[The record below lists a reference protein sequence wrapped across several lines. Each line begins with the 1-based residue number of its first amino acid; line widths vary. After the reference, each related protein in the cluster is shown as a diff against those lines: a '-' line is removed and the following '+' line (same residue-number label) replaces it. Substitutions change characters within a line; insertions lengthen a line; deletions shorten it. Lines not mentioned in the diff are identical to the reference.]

1 MKHRPSVGSDITKK
15 DPEKPPQ
22 GFEDVN
28 LSKPVVSG
36 PLEQIPQATYEDA
49 MTNLGFE
56 DTEMQEEL
64 ENDLDLEKQKNDLN
78 GEIVFKKNNVN
89 C

>member
-1 MKHRPSVGSDITKK
+1 MGSDITKK

-28 LSKPVVSG
+28 LSKPVVNG
-36 PLEQIPQATYEDA
+36 AAEQMPQATYEDA
-49 MTNLGFE
+49 LTNLGFE
-56 DTEMQEEL
+56 DTEMMEEV
-64 ENDLDLEKQKNDLN
+64 ENDLDLEKQKNEQN
-78 GEIVFKKNNVN
+78 GGVVAKSNNVS